1 MAEMKRLNLRV
12 ANKQSS
18 NLKLISSAIKSI
30 SEKGIN
36 ETTMS
41 DVSQGAGLSQG
52 IVNFHFKSKEL
63 LLLETLKFI
72 SNEYLQSFQN
82 CLKKSGTNPCKRI
95 IAIVNNDFSIK
106 ICSRDKIALW
116 FTFFS
121 EVKFKPAYH
130 QICKER
136 DLYYQK
142 ITEDIFRELIK
153 LEKDSFGSFIFNS
166 NNLYTENEFIKN
178 LNATLPLEGLF
189 YINATQEERFGTALL
204 NVLTVKI
211 PELSGISK
219 SLDFLITR
227 FGLSLFEF
235 VFLVC

>member
-63 LLLETLKFI
+63 LLIETLRFI

-82 CLKKSGTNPCKRI
+82 CLKKSGSDPCKQI
-95 IAIVNNDFSIK
+95 IAIINNDFSNK

-130 QICKER
+130 QICKQR

-142 ITEDIFRELIK
+142 MTENIFRELIK
-153 LEKDSFGSFIFNS
+153 LEKSKISLTNVSNGLQALVMGLWLDQLVDPDTFKRKKAKEICFN
-166 NNLYTENEFIKN
+166 FIKSN
-178 LNATLPLEGLF
+178 F
-189 YINATQEERFGTALL
+189 
-204 NVLTVKI
+204 
-211 PELSGISK
+211 PEQFKNIL
-219 SLDFLITR
+219 
-227 FGLSLFEF
+227 
-235 VFLVC
+235 

>member
-1 MAEMKRLNLRV
+1 MKRLNLRI

-30 SEKGIN
+30 SEKGIS

-63 LLLETLKFI
+63 LLIETLKFI

-82 CLKKSGTNPCKRI
+82 CLKKSGSDPCKQI
-95 IAIVNNDFSIK
+95 IAIINNDFSKK

-153 LEKDSFGSFIFNS
+153 LEKSKISLTNVSNGLQALVMGLWLDQLEDPDTFKRKQAKQICFN
-166 NNLYTENEFIKN
+166 FIKSN
-178 LNATLPLEGLF
+178 FPKQFKNIL
-189 YINATQEERFGTALL
+189 
-204 NVLTVKI
+204 
-211 PELSGISK
+211 
-219 SLDFLITR
+219 
-227 FGLSLFEF
+227 
-235 VFLVC
+235 

>member
-1 MAEMKRLNLRV
+1 MKRLNLRI

-30 SEKGIN
+30 SEKGIS

-63 LLLETLKFI
+63 LLIETLKFI

-82 CLKKSGTNPCKRI
+82 CLKKSGSNPCKRI
-95 IAIVNNDFSIK
+95 IAIVNNDFSKK

-142 ITEDIFRELIK
+142 ITEDIFKELIK
-153 LEKDSFGSFIFNS
+153 LEKSKISLTNVSNGLQALVMGLWLDQLEDPDTFKRKQAKQICFN
-166 NNLYTENEFIKN
+166 FIKSN
-178 LNATLPLEGLF
+178 FPKQFKNIL
-189 YINATQEERFGTALL
+189 
-204 NVLTVKI
+204 
-211 PELSGISK
+211 
-219 SLDFLITR
+219 
-227 FGLSLFEF
+227 
-235 VFLVC
+235 

>member
-1 MAEMKRLNLRV
+1 MKPSNLRV
-12 ANKQSS
+12 ASKQSS

-63 LLLETLKFI
+63 LLIETLKFI

-82 CLKKSGTNPCKRI
+82 CLKKSGLDPCKQI
-95 IAIVNNDFSIK
+95 IAIINNDFSKK

-130 QICKER
+130 QICKQR

-142 ITEDIFRELIK
+142 MTENIFRELIK
-153 LEKDSFGSFIFNS
+153 LEKSKISLTNVSNGLQALVMGLWLDQLVDPDTFKRKKAKEICFN
-166 NNLYTENEFIKN
+166 FIKSN
-178 LNATLPLEGLF
+178 FPKQFKNIL
-189 YINATQEERFGTALL
+189 
-204 NVLTVKI
+204 
-211 PELSGISK
+211 
-219 SLDFLITR
+219 
-227 FGLSLFEF
+227 
-235 VFLVC
+235 

>member
-1 MAEMKRLNLRV
+1 MKRLNLRV
-12 ANKQSS
+12 ANKKTS
-18 NLKLISSAIKSI
+18 NLKLISSAIKNI

-63 LLLETLKFI
+63 LLIETLKYV
-72 SNEYLQSFQN
+72 SNEYLASFQTS
-82 CLKKSGTNPCKRI
+82 LKKSGSDPRKKI
-95 IAIVNNDFSIK
+95 IAIINNDFSKK
-106 ICSRDKIALW
+106 ICSRDKVALW

-142 ITEDIFRELIK
+142 ITEDIFRKLIN
-153 LEKDSFGSFIFNS
+153 LEKSKISLTNVS
-166 NNLYTENEFIKN
+166 NGLQA
-178 LNATLPLEGLF
+178 LVMGLWLDQLEDPDTF
-189 YINATQEERFGTALL
+189 KRKKAKEICFDYVKSYIPKQFKDIL
-204 NVLTVKI
+204 
-211 PELSGISK
+211 
-219 SLDFLITR
+219 
-227 FGLSLFEF
+227 
-235 VFLVC
+235 

>member
-1 MAEMKRLNLRV
+1 MKRLNLRI

-30 SEKGIN
+30 SEKGIS

-63 LLLETLKFI
+63 LLIETLKFI

-82 CLKKSGTNPCKRI
+82 CLKKSGSNPCKRI
-95 IAIVNNDFSIK
+95 IAIVNNDFSKK

-153 LEKDSFGSFIFNS
+153 LEKSKISLTNVSNGLQALVMGLWLDQLEDPDTFKRKQAKQICFNYIKS
-166 NNLYTENEFIKN
+166 NFPKQFKN
-178 LNATLPLEGLF
+178 IL
-189 YINATQEERFGTALL
+189 
-204 NVLTVKI
+204 
-211 PELSGISK
+211 
-219 SLDFLITR
+219 
-227 FGLSLFEF
+227 
-235 VFLVC
+235 

>member
-1 MAEMKRLNLRV
+1 MKRLNLRI

-30 SEKGIN
+30 SEKGIS

-63 LLLETLKFI
+63 LLIETLKFI

-82 CLKKSGTNPCKRI
+82 CLKKSGSNPCKRI
-95 IAIVNNDFSIK
+95 IAIINNDFSKK

-153 LEKDSFGSFIFNS
+153 LEKSKISLTNVSNGLQALVMGLWLDQLEDPDTFKRKQAKQICFN
-166 NNLYTENEFIKN
+166 FIKSN
-178 LNATLPLEGLF
+178 FPKQFKNIL
-189 YINATQEERFGTALL
+189 
-204 NVLTVKI
+204 
-211 PELSGISK
+211 
-219 SLDFLITR
+219 
-227 FGLSLFEF
+227 
-235 VFLVC
+235 

>member
-1 MAEMKRLNLRV
+1 MKRLNLRV
-12 ANKQSS
+12 ANKKTS
-18 NLKLISSAIKSI
+18 NLKLISSAIKNI

-63 LLLETLKFI
+63 LLIETLKYI

-82 CLKKSGTNPCKRI
+82 CLEKSGSNPCKQI
-95 IAIVNNDFSIK
+95 IAIINNDFSKK

-153 LEKDSFGSFIFNS
+153 LEKSKISLTNVSNGLQALVMGLWLDQLEDPDTFKRKQAKQICFN
-166 NNLYTENEFIKN
+166 FIKSN
-178 LNATLPLEGLF
+178 FPKQF
-189 YINATQEERFGTALL
+189 
-204 NVLTVKI
+204 
-211 PELSGISK
+211 K
-219 SLDFLITR
+219 SIL
-227 FGLSLFEF
+227 
-235 VFLVC
+235 

>member
-1 MAEMKRLNLRV
+1 MAEMKRLNLRI

-30 SEKGIN
+30 SEKGIS

-63 LLLETLKFI
+63 LLIETLKFI

-82 CLKKSGTNPCKRI
+82 CLKKSGSNPCKRI
-95 IAIVNNDFSIK
+95 IAIVNNDFNKK

-153 LEKDSFGSFIFNS
+153 LEKSKISLTNVSNGLQALVMGLWLDQLVDPDTFKRKQAKQICFN
-166 NNLYTENEFIKN
+166 FIKSN
-178 LNATLPLEGLF
+178 FPKQFKNIL
-189 YINATQEERFGTALL
+189 
-204 NVLTVKI
+204 
-211 PELSGISK
+211 
-219 SLDFLITR
+219 
-227 FGLSLFEF
+227 
-235 VFLVC
+235 

>member
-1 MAEMKRLNLRV
+1 MKRLNLRI

-30 SEKGIN
+30 SEKGIS

-63 LLLETLKFI
+63 LLIETLKFI

-82 CLKKSGTNPCKRI
+82 CLKKSGSNPCKRI
-95 IAIVNNDFSIK
+95 IAIVNNDFSKK

-153 LEKDSFGSFIFNS
+153 LEKSKISLTNVSNGLQALVMGLWLDQLEDPDTFKRKQAKQICFN
-166 NNLYTENEFIKN
+166 FIKSN
-178 LNATLPLEGLF
+178 FPKQFKN
-189 YINATQEERFGTALL
+189 
-204 NVLTVKI
+204 
-211 PELSGISK
+211 
-219 SLDFLITR
+219 FL
-227 FGLSLFEF
+227 
-235 VFLVC
+235 

>member
-1 MAEMKRLNLRV
+1 MKRLNLRI

-30 SEKGIN
+30 SEKGIS

-63 LLLETLKFI
+63 LLIETLKFI

-82 CLKKSGTNPCKRI
+82 CLKKSGSNPCKRI
-95 IAIVNNDFSIK
+95 IAIVNNDFSKK

-142 ITEDIFRELIK
+142 VTEDIFRELIK
-153 LEKDSFGSFIFNS
+153 LEKSKISLTNVSNGLQALVMGLWLDQLEDPDTFKRKQAKQICFN
-166 NNLYTENEFIKN
+166 FIKSN
-178 LNATLPLEGLF
+178 FPKQFKNIL
-189 YINATQEERFGTALL
+189 
-204 NVLTVKI
+204 
-211 PELSGISK
+211 
-219 SLDFLITR
+219 
-227 FGLSLFEF
+227 
-235 VFLVC
+235 